1 MALKLKKL
9 TEFANPAP
17 CAYDPKEDL
26 TKPTS
31 QRPINYYSDRTD
43 FSKSITGVGIG
54 PGVYEIRKKER
65 LSYGKI
71 GKGDKFSKS
80 KNYNVNNLLFSLALD
95 HTTFPTESASFQNT
109 ALALR
114 S

>member
-1 MALKLKKL
+1 MKLKKL

-26 TKPTS
+26 TKPMY
-31 QRPINYYSDRTD
+31 QRPINYYSSRTD
-43 FSKSITGVGIG
+43 FSKSITGVRVG

-80 KNYNVNNLLFSLALD
+80 KNYNVRHLLSSPALV
-95 HTTFPTESASFQNT
+95 HTTFPTESASFLNT
-109 ALALR
+109 ARALR

>member
-31 QRPINYYSDRTD
+31 QRPINYYSSRTD
-43 FSKSITGVGIG
+43 FSKSITGVRVG
-54 PGVYEIRKKER
+54 PGIYEIRKKER

-71 GKGDKFSKS
+71 GKGDKFSKG
-80 KNYNVNNLLFSLALD
+80 KNYNVNMSLFSLVPV
-95 HTTFPTESASFQNT
+95 HTISQTESASSPNT
-109 ALALR
+109 APALR

>member
-1 MALKLKKL
+1 MKLKKL

-26 TKPTS
+26 TKPMY
-31 QRPINYYSDRTD
+31 QRPINYYSSRTD
-43 FSKSITGVGIG
+43 FSKSITGVRVG

-80 KNYNVNNLLFSLALD
+80 KNYNVRHLLSSPALV
-95 HTTFPTESASFQNT
+95 HTTFPTE
-109 ALALR
+109 
-114 S
+114 